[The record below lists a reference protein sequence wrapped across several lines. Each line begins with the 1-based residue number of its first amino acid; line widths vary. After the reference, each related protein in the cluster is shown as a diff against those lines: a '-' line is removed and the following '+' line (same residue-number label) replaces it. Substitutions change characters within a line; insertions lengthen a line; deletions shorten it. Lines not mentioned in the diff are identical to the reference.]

1 MKEAGLLYLRLPGEE
16 HALRLK
22 ESKQGEHRFVFA
34 PFDSGAQQLN
44 MKMEEL
50 PANLLMEFSLPA
62 NDSAGENISR
72 ENYISLIQKTIAY
85 IKENKLGKVVVSRR
99 QTFDIQLGDIEG
111 FCRHIAELYPSACV
125 YMFSHPEAGVWLGAT
140 PELLLALDGGR
151 LYSMSLAG
159 SAAPGTAFSGKE
171 EIEQA
176 LVTDYIKDKFHQSQG
191 LTDIL
196 VSEPEIVQ
204 AGNIQHLRSTIS
216 ASASNDFDLSDFA
229 KELHPTPAVGGYP
242 LELSLDFLSQN
253 ENYDRK
259 YYTGYFG
266 MAANDN
272 SRYFVNLRCMQI
284 FDDHIVLYAGG
295 GITAESDPESEW
307 EETVMKM
314 RTLLRAIELYRS

>member
-1 MKEAGLLYLRLPGEE
+1 MKESGLLYLRLPGEE

-22 ESKQGEHRFVFA
+22 ESKEGEHSFVFA
-34 PFDSGAQQLN
+34 PFDRGAEQVSVG
-44 MKMEEL
+44 MEEL
-50 PANLLMEFSLPA
+50 PADLPMEFSLPA
-62 NDSAGENISR
+62 NDSVGENISR
-72 ENYISLIQKTIAY
+72 ENYISLIQRTIAY

-99 QTFDIQLGDIEG
+99 QKFDIQLSDIEG

-125 YMFSHPEAGVWLGAT
+125 YMFSHPDSGIWLGAT
-140 PELLLALDGGR
+140 PELLLALDGER
-151 LYSMSLAG
+151 LHSMSLAG
-159 SAAPGTAFSGKE
+159 SAAPGTTFSGKE

-176 LVTDYIKDKFHQSQG
+176 LVTDYIKDKFQQSHG
-191 LTDIL
+191 LTDVFI
-196 VSEPEIVQ
+196 SEPEIVQ
-204 AGNIQHLRSTIS
+204 AGNVQHLRSTIS
-216 ASASNDFDLSDFA
+216 ASAAEDFDLANFA

-242 LELSLDFLSQN
+242 LELSLDFLSRN

-266 MAANDN
+266 MAAKDN

-284 FDDHIVLYAGG
+284 FNDHIVLYAGG